1 MTVQTVRLPD
11 VGEGIAEAE
20 LVAWHV
26 AVGDAVTSD
35 TVIAEVLTDKATVEI
50 YAPFAGTVS
59 FVRGEPGDVLA
70 VGGDFIGIET
80 GSASPA
86 AAEPVV
92 VEPEPERAPDAVIE
106 AKPRPVAEATAAPEP
121 AASAAPTGTVAAA
134 PAVRQRALDL
144 GIDIDAVAASGPDGR
159 VTHADLDRHLAGS
172 SGAGP
177 SRAGADATTTQV
189 PLIGL
194 RRKIAARMTA
204 SLRIPHITY
213 VEEIDVTQLEQLR
226 RTLASVHPGQP
237 RLTLLPFVMQ
247 ALVLAVGEQPHL
259 NSTLDDTVEPAVL
272 STHGSVDIGIATQTD
287 GGLIVPVA
295 RGVQRL
301 DLWQTAAE
309 LIRVTAAA
317 REGTA
322 VASELSGSSIT
333 ITSLG
338 ALGGIATT
346 PIINHPEV
354 AIVGINKM
362 QTRPV
367 WIGGAF
373 VPRQMMNVSASFDH
387 RVVDGY
393 DAAVFIQAIK
403 SRLEEPAL
411 LFIAPPT

>member
-59 FVRGEPGDVLA
+59 FVRGDPGDVLA

-80 GSASPA
+80 GSGS
-86 AAEPVV
+86 PVV
-92 VEPEPERAPDAVIE
+92 VEPEPEPEPAPAVE
-106 AKPRPVAEATAAPEP
+106 SAPEP
-121 AASAAPTGTVAAA
+121 VVDAQPAPVAASTPPPATVPATVPANAAAAA

-144 GIDIDAVAASGPDGR
+144 GIDIDKVTPSGPDGR
-159 VTHADLDRHLAGS
+159 VTHADLDRHLG
-172 SGAGP
+172 SGARRVA
-177 SRAGADATTTQV
+177 SDVTTTQV

-226 RTLASVHPGQP
+226 RTLATAHLDQP

-247 ALVLAVGEQPHL
+247 ALAVAVAAQPHL
-259 NSTLDDTVEPAVL
+259 NSTLDDTTEPAVL

-287 GGLIVPVA
+287 GGLIVPVV

-309 LIRVTAAA
+309 LGRVTTAA
-317 REGTA
+317 REGSAT
-322 VASELSGSSIT
+322 ASELSGSSIT

-411 LFIAPPT
+411 LFIPPPG